1 VRPGLAPLHRD
12 RRASWPGLGQKCAPG
27 SLRIIV
33 WRGRSR
39 LGVAGSVAR
48 VFEWLAD
55 RIGADALL
63 AVIVI
68 ALIAAITGVWYVGI
82 PAACIVLIVAWRRG
96 ARAR

>member
-27 SLRIIV
+27 SLHIIR
-33 WRGRSR
+33 WRGRR
-39 LGVAGSVAR
+39 GVVGSVVR
-48 VFEWLAD
+48 VFEWVGD
-55 RIGADALL
+55 HIGADALL

-68 ALIAAITGVWYVGI
+68 ALIAGITGVWYVGI
-82 PAACIVLIVAWRRG
+82 PAACVVLIVAWRRG